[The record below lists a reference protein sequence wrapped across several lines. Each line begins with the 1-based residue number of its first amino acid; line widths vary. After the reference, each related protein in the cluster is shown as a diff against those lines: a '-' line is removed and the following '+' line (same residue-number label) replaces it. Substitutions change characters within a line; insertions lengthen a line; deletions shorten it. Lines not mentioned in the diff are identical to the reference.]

1 MHKKPPSVPRRKPPA
16 ISRGLDRDR
25 KEQAPHFLLVMRL
38 AGVVACGMRWL
49 LLFLLC
55 GSLPLRADEVIRVT
69 WKTTHAA
76 APPHFSRPAADF
88 LPMFRLTLTTLPE
101 SAIVTLALSQPALL
115 GLTPAQ
121 AGMMRPLVA
130 ERYAL
135 IAKSPAYSGVE
146 SALPYCFAEKR
157 SQEGLAL
164 VHVPTGADARTP
176 VLLFLHGYGGS
187 FLWYQ
192 HLLAEHFGSH
202 IIICPAYGINTSTI
216 SSEYL
221 QECVAAAGLRIGR
234 PVLKPVLLGL
244 SAGGTGACDV
254 YTKHPERFERLIC
267 MAAYP
272 PEDLLQKFPRDARA
286 AFIAGGS
293 EYFVKSGDFAR
304 RIAKVRQLAPTTQE
318 FTVPQA
324 NHFFLLS
331 HTEQTMAKLREWLNR
346 P

>member
-1 MHKKPPSVPRRKPPA
+1 
-16 ISRGLDRDR
+16 
-25 KEQAPHFLLVMRL
+25 
-38 AGVVACGMRWL
+38 MRWL
-49 LLFLLC
+49 LPLFLIC
-55 GSLPLRADEVIRVT
+55 GSWAVHADEVVRVT

-76 APPHFSRPAADF
+76 APPQFSRPTADF
-88 LPMFRLTLTTLPE
+88 LPMFRLALTTLPE
-101 SAIVTLALSQPALL
+101 SAIVALALSQPAML

-121 AGMMRPLVA
+121 AAMMRPLVA

-135 IAKSPAYSGVE
+135 IAKSPAYSVVA

-157 SQEGLAL
+157 PQEGLAL

-192 HLLAEHFGSH
+192 QLLAEHFTSH

-216 SSEYL
+216 SSEYV
-221 QECVAAAGLRIGR
+221 QECVQAVGKRLGR
-234 PVLKPVLLGL
+234 PVRKPVLVGL
-244 SAGGTGACDV
+244 SAGGFGACDV
-254 YTKHPERFERLIC
+254 YTKHPERFDRLIC

-272 PEDLLQKFPRDARA
+272 PENLLLKFPRDARA

-304 RIAKVRQLAPTTQE
+304 RIAKVRQMAPTTQE

-324 NHFFLLS
+324 DHFFLLS
-331 HTEQTMAKLREWLNR
+331 HTTLTMAKLREWMPL

>member
-1 MHKKPPSVPRRKPPA
+1 
-16 ISRGLDRDR
+16 
-25 KEQAPHFLLVMRL
+25 
-38 AGVVACGMRWL
+38 MRWL
-49 LLFLLC
+49 LPLFLIF
-55 GSLPLRADEVIRVT
+55 GSWAVHADEVIRVT

-76 APPHFSRPAADF
+76 APPQFSRPAADF
-88 LPMFRLTLTTLPE
+88 LPMFRLALSTLPE
-101 SAIVTLALSQPALL
+101 SAIVALALSQPAML

-121 AGMMRPLVA
+121 AAMMRPLVA
-130 ERYAL
+130 ERYEV
-135 IAKSPAYSGVE
+135 IAKSPAYSGVA

-157 SQEGLAL
+157 PLEGLAL

-192 HLLAEHFGSH
+192 QLLAEHFTSH

-216 SSEYL
+216 SSEYV
-221 QECVAAAGLRIGR
+221 QECVQAVGKRLGLSVR
-234 PVLKPVLLGL
+234 KPVLVGL
-244 SAGGTGACDV
+244 SAGGFGACDV
-254 YTKHPERFERLIC
+254 YTKHSERFDRLIC
-267 MAAYP
+267 LAAYP
-272 PEDLLQKFPRDARA
+272 PEDLLLKFPRDARA

-304 RIAKVRQLAPTTQE
+304 RIAKVRQMAPTTQE

-324 NHFFLLS
+324 DHFFLLS
-331 HTEQTMAKLREWLNR
+331 HTTPTMAKLREWMPR

>member
-1 MHKKPPSVPRRKPPA
+1 
-16 ISRGLDRDR
+16 
-25 KEQAPHFLLVMRL
+25 
-38 AGVVACGMRWL
+38 MRWRL
-49 LLFLLC
+49 LLFLIC
-55 GSLPLRADEVIRVT
+55 GSWAVHADEVIRVT

-76 APPHFSRPAADF
+76 APPQFSRPAADF
-88 LPMFRLTLTTLPE
+88 LPMFRLALTTLPE
-101 SAIVTLALSQPALL
+101 SAIVALALSQPAML

-121 AGMMRPLVA
+121 AAMMRPLVA

-135 IAKSPAYSGVE
+135 IAKSPAYSGVA

-157 SQEGLAL
+157 PQEGLAL

-192 HLLAEHFGSH
+192 HLLAEHFGNH
-202 IIICPAYGINTSTI
+202 IIICPAHGINTSTL
-216 SSEYL
+216 SSEYV
-221 QECVAAAGLRIGR
+221 QECVQAVGLRLGR
-234 PVLKPVLLGL
+234 PVLKPVLMGL
-244 SAGGTGACDV
+244 SAGGFGACDV
-254 YTKHPERFERLIC
+254 YTKHPERFDRLIC

-272 PEDLLQKFPRDARA
+272 PEDLLLKFPRDARA
-286 AFIAGGS
+286 AFIAGGG

-304 RIAKVRQLAPTTQE
+304 RIAKVRQLAPATQE

-324 NHFFLLS
+324 DHFFLLS
-331 HTEQTMAKLREWLNR
+331 HTTLTMAKLREWMPR

>member
-1 MHKKPPSVPRRKPPA
+1 
-16 ISRGLDRDR
+16 
-25 KEQAPHFLLVMRL
+25 
-38 AGVVACGMRWL
+38 MRWL
-49 LLFLLC
+49 LPLFLIC
-55 GSLPLRADEVIRVT
+55 GSWAVHADEVIRVT

-76 APPHFSRPAADF
+76 APPQFSRPTADF
-88 LPMFRLTLTTLPE
+88 LPMFRLALTTLPE
-101 SAIVTLALSQPALL
+101 SAIVALALSQPAML

-121 AGMMRPLVA
+121 AAMMRPLVA

-135 IAKSPAYSGVE
+135 IAKSPAYSGVA

-157 SQEGLAL
+157 PQEGLAL

-192 HLLAEHFGSH
+192 HLLAEHFGNCV
-202 IIICPAYGINTSTI
+202 IICPAHGINTSTI
-216 SSEYL
+216 SSEYV
-221 QECVAAAGLRIGR
+221 QECVQAVGIRLRR
-234 PVLKPVLLGL
+234 PAVKPVLMGL
-244 SAGGTGACDV
+244 SAGGTGACDL
-254 YTKHPERFERLIC
+254 YTKHPERFDRLIC

-272 PEDLLQKFPRDARA
+272 PEDLLMKFPRDARA

-304 RIAKVRQLAPTTQE
+304 RIAKVRQLAPATQE
-318 FTVPQA
+318 FAVPQA
-324 NHFFLLS
+324 DHFFLLS
-331 HTEQTMAKLREWLNR
+331 HTTLTMAKLREWMPR

>member
-1 MHKKPPSVPRRKPPA
+1 M
-16 ISRGLDRDR
+16 
-25 KEQAPHFLLVMRL
+25 
-38 AGVVACGMRWL
+38 
-49 LLFLLC
+49 
-55 GSLPLRADEVIRVT
+55 RADEVIRVT

-76 APPHFSRPAADF
+76 APPQFSRPAADF
-88 LPMFRLTLTTLPE
+88 LPMFRLALTTLPE
-101 SAIVTLALSQPALL
+101 SAIVALALSQPAML
-115 GLTPAQ
+115 GLTPVQ
-121 AGMMRPLVA
+121 AAMMRPLVA

-135 IAKSPAYSGVE
+135 IAKSPAYCGVA
-146 SALPYCFAEKR
+146 SALPYCFGEKR

-192 HLLAEHFGSH
+192 HLLAEDFGNH
-202 IIICPAYGINTSTI
+202 IIVCPAYGINTSTI
-216 SSEYL
+216 SSEYV
-221 QECVAAAGLRIGR
+221 QECMQAVGARLGR
-234 PVLKPVLLGL
+234 PVVKPVLLGL

-254 YTKHPERFERLIC
+254 YTKHPERFDRLIC

-272 PEDLLQKFPRDARA
+272 PEDLLLKFPREANA

-304 RIAKVRQLAPTTQE
+304 RMAKVRQLAPATQE

-324 NHFFLLS
+324 DHFFLLT
-331 HTEQTMAKLREWLNR
+331 HTAQTMARLREWLPR
-346 P
+346 R

>member
-1 MHKKPPSVPRRKPPA
+1 VR
-16 ISRGLDRDR
+16 
-25 KEQAPHFLLVMRL
+25 
-38 AGVVACGMRWL
+38 AG
-49 LLFLLC
+49 
-55 GSLPLRADEVIRVT
+55 EVLRVT

-76 APPHFSRPAADF
+76 APPQFSRPAADF
-88 LPMFRLTLTTLPE
+88 LPMFRLALTTLPE
-101 SAIVTLALSQPALL
+101 SAIVALALSQPAML

-121 AGMMRPLVA
+121 AAMMRPLVA

-135 IAKSPAYSGVE
+135 IAKSPAYSGVG
-146 SALPYCFAEKR
+146 SALPYCFGEKR

-164 VHVPTGADARTP
+164 VHVPTGVDARTP

-192 HLLAEHFGSH
+192 HLLAEHFGNH
-202 IIICPAYGINTSTI
+202 IIICPAHGINTSTL
-216 SSEYL
+216 SSEYV
-221 QECVAAAGLRIGR
+221 QECVAAVGLRLGR
-234 PVLKPVLLGL
+234 PVVKPVLLGL

-254 YTKHPERFERLIC
+254 YTKHPERFDRLIC

-272 PEDLLQKFPRDARA
+272 PEDLLLKFPRDTKA

-304 RIAKVRQLAPTTQE
+304 RIAKVREVAPTTQA

-324 NHFFLLS
+324 DHFFLLS
-331 HTEQTMAKLREWLNR
+331 HTAQTMAKLSEWMPR

>member
-1 MHKKPPSVPRRKPPA
+1 
-16 ISRGLDRDR
+16 
-25 KEQAPHFLLVMRL
+25 
-38 AGVVACGMRWL
+38 MRWRL
-49 LLFLLC
+49 PLFLIC
-55 GSLPLRADEVIRVT
+55 GSWAVHADEVIRVT

-76 APPHFSRPAADF
+76 APPQFSRPAADF
-88 LPMFRLTLTTLPE
+88 LPMFRLALTTLPE
-101 SAIVTLALSQPALL
+101 SAIVALALSQPAML
-115 GLTPAQ
+115 GLTPGQ
-121 AGMMRPLVA
+121 AAMMRPLVA
-130 ERYAL
+130 ERYEL
-135 IAKSPAYSGVE
+135 IAKSPAYSGVA

-157 SQEGLAL
+157 PQEGLAL

-192 HLLAEHFGSH
+192 QLMAEHFGNH
-202 IIICPAYGINTSTI
+202 IIICPAHGINTSTL
-216 SSEYL
+216 SSEYV
-221 QECVAAAGLRIGR
+221 QECVQAVGLRLGR

-244 SAGGTGACDV
+244 SAGGFGACDL
-254 YTKHPERFERLIC
+254 YTKHPERFDRLIC

-272 PEDLLQKFPRDARA
+272 PEDLLLKFPRDARA

-304 RIAKVRQLAPTTQE
+304 RIAKIRQFAPATQA

-324 NHFFLLS
+324 DHFFLLS
-331 HTEQTMAKLREWLNR
+331 HTTLTMAKLREWMPR